1 MCAVRWQSLLKN
13 CTQRINNMVELVDE
27 LVLLLEKRLVIKKIE
42 LTAQDLDEVRDV
54 LDSVLIK
61 HEEKINGIG

>member
-1 MCAVRWQSLLKN
+1 
-13 CTQRINNMVELVDE
+13 MVELVDE

-54 LDSVLIK
+54 PDSVLIK